1 MEPLTTAQ
9 YDKIDVEQLLK
20 EYSVSNVEG
29 FFAYLVGIW
38 KDLVERSDNK
48 YLGINKMT
56 FTQYYELPGMISSRL
71 FNVFDEECTEYL
83 NLNSFVKGMMSLF
96 TKGFDELV
104 KFVFKFYDFDRDG
117 AISKEDIRIV
127 LSYVPLNK
135 ERFKRKKCVSASVKQ
150 KEDFVVRMESQDE
163 LHNILESIFNND
175 TITLNEKEFI
185 KIVEDVNSDIFL
197 YIIIFLLEKRP
208 FNNKTIENLDN
219 IKKSPNAGN
228 AHNAQTEIRLI
239 RSPRSNSIFQPCAMI
254 SNSPGVLRTKSTE
267 MVVSSN
273 QKNVMLE
280 TKAQMKIDKCNK
292 ADMLFKL
299 SGVYNNNKE
308 HIAGINVEHVGDHNE
323 KYSQPIRKNRQVFTT
338 GTHPNNSSNSNN
350 TIINEQDKVNII
362 NNIEQLLEA
371 RQFEFKEQTKEPND
385 DDSEDS
391 YESSPSTSNNN
402 SHIKDEEKNAYYS
415 GYIYKITPKKQLKKI
430 WFCLIY
436 KDFYF
441 YRTKEDT
448 LHKGMHNLSGAFIK
462 EEKETTI
469 NNKHFYCFSLIV
481 YGKAKKYYI
490 DNKTE
495 YDNWITNIK
504 KAVGYSNLN
513 DIYDIKD
520 TLGCGKFATVKLG
533 INKQTEEKV
542 AIKTMSKY
550 DMSPFDL
557 EQVQTEIEILKIA
570 NHPHIIRL
578 YDVFEN
584 LYYIYIIMEYCEGG
598 DLFSYLERRQ
608 FKLPERTAAVIIEQ
622 LATAI
627 YYLHEY
633 GIVHR
638 DIKPENILMVNDS
651 DKPDIKLVDF
661 GLGKILAPNEMCYEA
676 FGTLSYVAPEVLQEK
691 KYNKSVDLWSLGVIT
706 YLLLTGFLPFDGDSP
721 QDIVRQTIEEPV
733 PFPEKVWNGISSDAK
748 CFVENLLNKEPDKRM
763 DIKKVLDHKWLDKY
777 LNKPKHMTLIRSNSI
792 SSGGAEFKK
801 YSSPSTKY
809 LDDEEIE
816 IGDMEVLDLNNNT
829 NNGAN
834 TNTSSSSS
842 NVLTTTTN
850 QSNYILNGKHK
861 QSNILNVPGFRLIN
875 LPIYTNK
882 KTDDKKDE

>member
-1 MEPLTTAQ
+1 MEPLTTPQ

-83 NLNSFVKGMMSLF
+83 NLNSFVNGMMSLF

-150 KEDFVVRMESQDE
+150 KEDFEVRMESQDE
-163 LHNILESIFNND
+163 LHNILESIFKDD
-175 TITLNEKEFI
+175 TMTLNEKEFI

-197 YIIIFLLEKRP
+197 YILIFLLEKRP

-219 IKKSPNAGN
+219 IKKSPNATIG
-228 AHNAQTEIRLI
+228 HNTQMEIRLI
-239 RSPRSNSIFQPCAMI
+239 RSPRSNSIFQPCATI
-254 SNSPGVLRTKSTE
+254 SNSPGVLRTRSTE
-267 MVVSSN
+267 MVISLN
-273 QKNVMLE
+273 QKNMMLE
-280 TKAQMKIDKCNK
+280 TKAQMKIDKHDK

-299 SGVYNNNKE
+299 SGVYNNNNNSKA
-308 HIAGINVEHVGDHNE
+308 HIAGINVEHVDGNE
-323 KYSQPIRKNRQVFTT
+323 KYNQPIRKNRQVFTT
-338 GTHPNNSSNSNN
+338 GTHPNESSNSNNNSSNSN
-350 TIINEQDKVNII
+350 TIINDKVSIDNT
-362 NNIEQLLEA
+362 ELLEA
-371 RQFEFKEQTKEPND
+371 RQFEFKEQSKEPND

-391 YESSPSTSNNN
+391 YESSPSTSNND

-415 GYIYKITPKKQLKKI
+415 GYIYKITPKKRLKKI

-469 NNKHFYCFSLIV
+469 ENKHFYCFSLIV

-520 TLGCGKFATVKLG
+520 TLGSGKFATVKLG

-598 DLFSYLERRQ
+598 DLFSYLERRK
-608 FKLPERTAAVIIEQ
+608 FTLPERTAAVIIEQ

-661 GLGKILAPNEMCYEA
+661 GLGKILAPNEMCHEA

-733 PFPEKVWNGISSDAK
+733 PFPDKVWNSISSDAK

-763 DIKKVLDHKWLDKY
+763 DIKKVLDHKWLEKY

-809 LDDEEIE
+809 LDDEENE
-816 IGDMEVLDLNNNT
+816 IADMEVLDLNNTNT
-829 NNGAN
+829 N
-834 TNTSSSSS
+834 SSGSSS
-842 NVLTTTTN
+842 NVLTTTN

>member
-1 MEPLTTAQ
+1 MENNNTAEGKS
-9 YDKIDVEQLLK
+9 DKIDVERLIK

-83 NLNSFVKGMMSLF
+83 NLNSFVNGMLSLF

-104 KFVFKFYDFDRDG
+104 KFVFKFYDFDKDG
-117 AISKEDIRIV
+117 EISKEDIRIV

-135 ERFKRKKCVSASVKQ
+135 ERFKRKKHNKPASVKQ
-150 KEDFVVRMESQDE
+150 KEDFEVRMESQDE
-163 LHNILESIFNND
+163 LHNILESIFKDD
-175 TITLNEKEFI
+175 TITLNESEFI

-197 YIIIFLLEKRP
+197 YILIFLLEKRP

-219 IKKSPNAGN
+219 IKKSPNTSSSN
-228 AHNAQTEIRLI
+228 NAQTEIRLI
-239 RSPRSNSIFQPCAMI
+239 RSPRSNSIFQPCATI
-254 SNSPGVLRTKSTE
+254 SNSPGVLRTKSTK
-267 MVVSSN
+267 MLSTQTN
-273 QKNVMLE
+273 INLE
-280 TKAQMKIDKCNK
+280 TKAQIKSDTRDKAN
-292 ADMLFKL
+292 MLLKL
-299 SGVYNNNKE
+299 SGVYNNNNKLHLPDIHVE
-308 HIAGINVEHVGDHNE
+308 NVDCNE
-323 KYSQPIRKNRQVFTT
+323 KYNQPSRKNRQVFTI
-338 GTHPNNSSNSNN
+338 GTPPNEHSNNNNN
-350 TIINEQDKVNII
+350 TIINEQEKIM
-362 NNIEQLLEA
+362 IENTEILEA
-371 RQFEFKEQTKEPND
+371 RQFEFTEQTKEPND

-391 YESSPSTSNNN
+391 YESSPLTGNND

-415 GYIYKITPKKQLKKI
+415 GYIYKITPKKRLKKI

-441 YRTKEDT
+441 YRNKEDT

-469 NNKHFYCFSLIV
+469 ENKHFYCFSLIV

-490 DNKTE
+490 EDKTE

-520 TLGCGKFATVKLG
+520 TLGSGKFATVKLG
-533 INKQTEEKV
+533 INKQTQEKV

-598 DLFSYLERRQ
+598 DLFSYLERRD
-608 FKLPERTAAVIIEQ
+608 FKIPEKTAAVIIEQ

-661 GLGKILAPNEMCYEA
+661 GLGKILAPNEMCHEA
-676 FGTLSYVAPEVLQEK
+676 FGTLSYVAPEVLQDK

-706 YLLLTGFLPFDGDSP
+706 YLLLSGFLPFDGDSP
-721 QDIVRQTIEEPV
+721 KDIVKQTIEAPV
-733 PFPEKVWNGISSDAK
+733 PFPETIWNNISTDAK
-748 CFVENLLNKEPDKRM
+748 CFVENLLNKDPDKRM
-763 DIKKVLDHKWLDKY
+763 DIKKVLDHRWLDKY
-777 LNKPKHMTLIRSNSI
+777 LNKPKHMTIIRSNSI

-816 IGDMEVLDLNNNT
+816 ISDIETLDVTNNT
-829 NNGAN
+829 
-834 TNTSSSSS
+834 S
-842 NVLTTTTN
+842 
-850 QSNYILNGKHK
+850 SNYILNGKHK
-861 QSNILNVPGFRLIN
+861 QSNILYVPGFRLIN

-882 KTDDKKDE
+882 KPDEKKEE